1 MMFLRL
7 KTQRGNLSF
16 HPNFICY
23 RMYTIQQI
31 AAVVH
36 SQPVTLQ
43 PANIEHLLIDSRRL
57 VFAATSLFFA
67 LETQRNDGALY
78 IDELYTKGVR
88 NFVVSRDLSAQFVD
102 ANFLVVEDSL
112 RALQHLT
119 AWHRSR
125 FTIPVIGITG
135 SNGKTMVKEW
145 LYQLLQSDY
154 NIVRS
159 PKSYNS
165 QVGVPLSV
173 WQINEKHT
181 LAIFEA
187 GISQPG
193 EMEYLEKIIKPT
205 MGVLTNIGEAHS
217 QGFTSLAEKGNEKM
231 GLFKNARQFIYC
243 KDCNEQLGA
252 TVIDVEKLSN
262 KSINV
267 FTWGTLAKG
276 DITIVQT
283 IKTDGDTTIHA
294 VIAKTNTP
302 VQITIPFTDK
312 ASIDNAITCWCVLLL
327 LGYPMPVIVQ
337 KMRNLQPLDMRMQ
350 LLKGVNNCLIIND
363 SYNNDLSSL
372 ELALDYLVQQSSGK
386 KTTLVLSD
394 IYQTGQT
401 TEELIANIKL
411 KIGYRNLTRL
421 ILIGPVFSGSANLF
435 KPATIDRRATMSYE
449 FFYSTED
456 FIQHFNTH
464 HFTNEVILLKGSR
477 VFEFEQLVHLL
488 EEKVHQTVLEVN
500 MAAMVHNL
508 KQYQRGLKPGTK
520 LMAMVKAFSYGSGSV
535 EVANVLQFHKVDYLA
550 VAYVDEGVELR
561 KADIHM
567 PIMVM
572 NPETVTFDLLV
583 EHNLEPEIF
592 SPAILQ
598 SFIAYLGKNAIT
610 QYPVHIKID
619 TGMHRLGFDRSQL
632 PQMIEV
638 IKQSNCLVV
647 QSVFSHLAASENP
660 LHDNFT
666 NHQAAEFDA
675 ACTLL
680 AEHLGYSF
688 TRHLSNTSAI
698 FRHPGLQ
705 YDMVRLGI
713 GLYGVDTTAN
723 PKINLQTVLNL
734 RSTIAQLRKV
744 KAGDTVGYSLA
755 GMLTRDSLIA
765 TIRIGYADGFSRNL
779 GNGAGKVWVKG
790 QLASV
795 VGNVCMDMI
804 MIDVTDVDEV
814 AEGDAV
820 EIFGPNLPVTEHAGW
835 SKTIAYEVLT
845 GISQRVKRVYY
856 EE

>member
-1 MMFLRL
+1 
-7 KTQRGNLSF
+7 
-16 HPNFICY
+16 
-23 RMYTIQQI
+23 MYTIQQI
-31 AAVVH
+31 ASVVQ
-36 SQPVTLQ
+36 SQPTTLQ

-57 VFAATSLFFA
+57 VFSATSLFFA
-67 LETQRNDGALY
+67 LKTQRNNGALY
-78 IDELYTKGVR
+78 IDELYVRGVR
-88 NFVVSRDLSAQFVD
+88 NFVVNKSYAAPYAD
-102 ANFLVVEDSL
+102 ANFLMVNDPL
-112 RALQHLT
+112 RALQHLA
-119 AWHRSR
+119 AWHRSQ
-125 FTIPVIGITG
+125 FNIPVIGITG

-145 LYQLLQSDY
+145 LYQLLQGEY

-173 WQINEKHT
+173 WQMNAKNT

-193 EMEYLEKIIKPT
+193 EMEYLEKIIQPT
-205 MGVLTNIGEAHS
+205 LGVLTNIGEAHS
-217 QGFTSLAEKGNEKM
+217 QGFTSLAEKANEKM
-231 GLFKNARQFIYC
+231 GLFKNAQQFIYC

-262 KSINV
+262 KSIKV

-276 DITIVQT
+276 DITIGQT
-283 IKTDGDTTIHA
+283 IKTNDCTTIHA
-294 VIAKTNTP
+294 TLADTNTP

-327 LGYPMPVIVQ
+327 LDYTMTDIAQ

-350 LLKGVNNCLIIND
+350 LLKGVNNCVIIND

-372 ELALDYLVQQSSGK
+372 ELALDYLTQQSSGK
-386 KTTLVLSD
+386 KTTLILSD
-394 IYQTGQT
+394 LYQTGQT

-411 KIGYRNLTRL
+411 KVGYRHLNRL
-421 ILIGPVFSGSANLF
+421 ILIGPVFSAAKELF
-435 KPATIDRRATMSYE
+435 EAVKDGKPSTVIYE
-449 FFYSTED
+449 FYHSTEA

-464 HFTNEVILLKGSR
+464 QFTNEVILLKGSR

-508 KQYQRGLKPGTK
+508 KQYQHSLQPGTR

-535 EVANVLQFHKVDYLA
+535 EVANVLQYYKVDYLA

-561 KADIHM
+561 KAGIHM

-583 EHNLEPEIF
+583 EHHLEPELY

-598 SFIAYLGKNAIT
+598 AFISYLSKNAIT

-619 TGMHRLGFDRSQL
+619 TGMHRLGFDSSQL
-632 PQMIEV
+632 MQMIEV
-638 IKQSNCLVV
+638 IKQSNALVV
-647 QSVFSHLAASENP
+647 LSVFSHLAASENP
-660 LHDNFT
+660 LHDAFT
-666 NHQAAEFDA
+666 NHQAQEFDA
-675 ACTLL
+675 ACTVL
-680 AEHLGYSF
+680 AEYLQYPF
-688 TRHLSNTSAI
+688 IRHLSNTSAI
-698 FRHPGLQ
+698 FRHPNLE

-713 GLYGVDTTAN
+713 GLYGVDTTSN
-723 PKINLQTVLNL
+723 PKIQLQTVLNL

-744 KAGDTVGYSLA
+744 KAGDSVGYSLD
-755 GMLTRDSLIA
+755 GVLTRDSLIA

-779 GNGAGKVWVKG
+779 GHGNGKVWVKG
-790 QLASV
+790 QLAPV

-804 MIDVTDVDEV
+804 MADVTDIAGV
-814 AEGDAV
+814 AEGDSV
-820 EIFGPNLPVTEHAGW
+820 EVFGPNLPVTEHAKW
-835 SKTIAYEVLT
+835 SNTIAYEVLT